1 MRLYKFIS
9 LYHFILY
16 ITIIFYGFKVKILL
30 VIILTKQKTNYSSLL
45 YGVIIGLVNGVFG
58 AGGGMIAVPVL
69 KKQGL
74 DQKLAHANAVAVIL
88 PITIISAVLY
98 LVKGNVTLI
107 DSWAFIPTGL
117 IGSVIATLALQ
128 KFSNK
133 VLQKTFAAFMIY
145 AGVRLLMQ

>member
-1 MRLYKFIS
+1 M
-9 LYHFILY
+9 
-16 ITIIFYGFKVKILL
+16 

-45 YGVIIGLVNGVFG
+45 YGILIGLVNGVFG

-98 LVKGNVTLI
+98 LVKGNVTLR

-145 AGVRLLMQ
+145 AGVRLLMR